1 MQLLMMQR
9 KRYTPETFSEETK
22 AFDLMGDEI
31 MKIKNLVVSAI
42 AALTVAVNC
51 VPTVSSAATV
61 GDVIAYAYQVG
72 MPEDMIQQY
81 IAMGS
86 GREWTSEQCDQAI
99 AALSTWAAE
108 RDSAISGGDQSQQT
122 VPDPVEPE
130 VFEEMSIEEKQ
141 EYITAVPS
149 EQKQE
154 YLDVMTN
161 DEKNQLLKKLDTSEQ
176 VEVIAGML
184 GFGDPF
190 GINFSIEDVSDG
202 SVMISARDDDN
213 KLVGVTVLGDSVEKT
228 GITYPVPI
236 LAALGAILLS
246 ALGIG
251 VLIKKGRC
259 E

>member
-1 MQLLMMQR
+1 MKKLL
-9 KRYTPETFSEETK
+9 
-22 AFDLMGDEI
+22 AFATAA
-31 MKIKNLVVSAI
+31 AI
-42 AALTVAVNC
+42 AVLSGIPMTA
-51 VPTVSSAATV
+51 SATSV

-99 AALSTWAAE
+99 AALSAWAAE
-108 RDSAISGGDQSQQT
+108 RDTAISGGGQQYAPAEK
-122 VPDPVEPE
+122 VPDPIEPE
-130 VFEEMSIEEKQ
+130 EFEEMSIEEKQ
-141 EYITAVPS
+141 EYITSIPS

-190 GINFSIEDVSDG
+190 GYNFSIEDVSNG
-202 SVMISARDDDN
+202 SVMISARDENN

-236 LAALGAILLS
+236 LAATGAILLS
-246 ALGIG
+246 AVGIIMI
-251 VLIKKGRC
+251 VRKGGC

>member
-1 MQLLMMQR
+1 MKKLL
-9 KRYTPETFSEETK
+9 
-22 AFDLMGDEI
+22 AFAAA
-31 MKIKNLVVSAI
+31 VTI
-42 AALTVAVNC
+42 AAFSGIPMTA
-51 VPTVSSAATV
+51 SATSV

-99 AALSTWAAE
+99 AALSAWAAE
-108 RDSAISGGDQSQQT
+108 RDTAISGGGQQFVPAEK
-122 VPDPVEPE
+122 VPDPIEPE
-130 VFEEMSIEEKQ
+130 EFEEMSIEEKQ
-141 EYITAVPS
+141 EYITSIPS

-190 GINFSIEDVSDG
+190 GYNFSIEDVSNG
-202 SVMISARDDDN
+202 SVMISARDEDN

-236 LAALGAILLS
+236 LAATGAILLS
-246 ALGIG
+246 AVGI
-251 VLIKKGRC
+251 VMIVRKGGC

>member
-1 MQLLMMQR
+1 
-9 KRYTPETFSEETK
+9 
-22 AFDLMGDEI
+22 
-31 MKIKNLVVSAI
+31 MKFKFKYILAAAI
-42 AALTVAVNC
+42 TSLTVALSCSSIVASAT
-51 VPTVSSAATV
+51 TVS
-61 GDVIAYAYQVG
+61 DVIAYAYQVG

-86 GREWTSEQCDQAI
+86 GREWSSEQCDKAI
-99 AALSTWAAE
+99 GMLSAWAAE
-108 RDSAISGGDQSQQT
+108 RDSAISGGEQDQQS

-130 VFEEMSIEEKQ
+130 VFEEMPLEEKQ
-141 EYITAVPS
+141 EYITAIPS

-161 DEKNQLLKKLDTSEQ
+161 EEKNQLLKQLDTSEQ

-202 SVMISARDDDN
+202 SVMISARDEEN
-213 KLVGVTVLGDSVEKT
+213 NLIGVTVLGDSVEKT
-228 GITYPVPI
+228 GVIYPIPI
-236 LAALGAILLS
+236 LT
-246 ALGIG
+246 ALGII
-251 VLIKKGRC
+251 VLSVCGMAVIIKKGRC

>member
-1 MQLLMMQR
+1 M
-9 KRYTPETFSEETK
+9 K
-22 AFDLMGDEI
+22 DGDEI
-31 MKIKNLVVSAI
+31 MKKLLAFAAATAI
-42 AALTVAVNC
+42 AVFSGIPMTA
-51 VPTVSSAATV
+51 SATSV

-99 AALSTWAAE
+99 AALSAWAAE
-108 RDSAISGGDQSQQT
+108 RDTAISGGGQQSAPAEK
-122 VPDPVEPE
+122 VPDPIEPE
-130 VFEEMSIEEKQ
+130 EFEEMSIEEKQ
-141 EYITAVPS
+141 EYITSIPS

-190 GINFSIEDVSDG
+190 GYNFSIEDVSNG
-202 SVMISARDDDN
+202 SVMISARDENN

-228 GITYPVPI
+228 GITYPMPI
-236 LAALGAILLS
+236 LAATGAILIS
-246 ALGIG
+246 AVGI
-251 VLIKKGRC
+251 VMIVRKGGC

>member
-1 MQLLMMQR
+1 MKKLL
-9 KRYTPETFSEETK
+9 
-22 AFDLMGDEI
+22 AFAAAA
-31 MKIKNLVVSAI
+31 AI
-42 AALTVAVNC
+42 AVFSGIPMTA
-51 VPTVSSAATV
+51 SATSV

-99 AALSTWAAE
+99 AALSAWAAE
-108 RDSAISGGDQSQQT
+108 RDTAISGGGQQSVPAEK
-122 VPDPVEPE
+122 VPDPIEPE
-130 VFEEMSIEEKQ
+130 EFEEMSIEEKQ
-141 EYITAVPS
+141 EYITSIPS

-161 DEKNQLLKKLDTSEQ
+161 DEKNQLLKKLDISEQ

-190 GINFSIEDVSDG
+190 GYNFSIEDVSNG
-202 SVMISARDDDN
+202 SVMISARDENN

-236 LAALGAILLS
+236 LAATGAILLS
-246 ALGIG
+246 AVGI
-251 VLIKKGRC
+251 VMIVRKGGC

>member
-1 MQLLMMQR
+1 M
-9 KRYTPETFSEETK
+9 K
-22 AFDLMGDEI
+22 DGDER
-31 MKIKNLVVSAI
+31 MKKLLAFAAAAAI
-42 AALTVAVNC
+42 AVFSGIPMTA
-51 VPTVSSAATV
+51 SATSV

-99 AALSTWAAE
+99 AALSAWAAE
-108 RDSAISGGDQSQQT
+108 RDTAISGGGQQSVPAEK
-122 VPDPVEPE
+122 VPDPIEPE
-130 VFEEMSIEEKQ
+130 EFEEMSIEEKQ
-141 EYITAVPS
+141 EYITSIPS

-190 GINFSIEDVSDG
+190 GYNFSIEDVSNG
-202 SVMISARDDDN
+202 SVMISARDENN

-236 LAALGAILLS
+236 LAATGAILLS
-246 ALGIG
+246 AIGI
-251 VLIKKGRC
+251 VMIVRKGGC

>member
-1 MQLLMMQR
+1 MKKLL
-9 KRYTPETFSEETK
+9 
-22 AFDLMGDEI
+22 AFAAAA
-31 MKIKNLVVSAI
+31 AI
-42 AALTVAVNC
+42 AVFSGIPMTA
-51 VPTVSSAATV
+51 SATSV

-99 AALSTWAAE
+99 AALSAWAAE
-108 RDSAISGGDQSQQT
+108 RDTAISGGGQQSVPAEK
-122 VPDPVEPE
+122 VPDPIEPE
-130 VFEEMSIEEKQ
+130 EFEEMSIEEKQ
-141 EYITAVPS
+141 EYITSIPS

-190 GINFSIEDVSDG
+190 GYNFSIEDVSNG
-202 SVMISARDDDN
+202 SVMISARDENN

-236 LAALGAILLS
+236 LAATGAILLS
-246 ALGIG
+246 AVGI
-251 VLIKKGRC
+251 VMIVRKGGC

>member
-1 MQLLMMQR
+1 MKKMLAFAASVTLAAIGC
-9 KRYTPETFSEETK
+9 TPMIT
-22 AFDLMGDEI
+22 
-31 MKIKNLVVSAI
+31 
-42 AALTVAVNC
+42 
-51 VPTVSSAATV
+51 SAASV
-61 GDVIAYAYQVG
+61 GDVISYAYQVG

-99 AALSTWAAE
+99 AALSSWAAE
-108 RDSAISGGDQSQQT
+108 RDTAISGGGQQSVPAEK

-130 VFEEMSIEEKQ
+130 EFEEMSIEEKQ
-141 EYITAVPS
+141 EYITSIPS

-161 DEKNQLLKKLDTSEQ
+161 DEKNQLLKKLDSSEQ
-176 VEVIAGML
+176 VEVVAGML

-190 GINFSIEDVSDG
+190 GYNFSIEDVSNG
-202 SVMISARDDDN
+202 SIMISARDEDN

-228 GITYPVPI
+228 GVTYPVPI
-236 LAALGAILLS
+236 LAATGAILLS
-246 ALGIG
+246 AVGIAMI
-251 VLIKKGRC
+251 VRKGGC

>member
-1 MQLLMMQR
+1 M
-9 KRYTPETFSEETK
+9 K
-22 AFDLMGDEI
+22 DGDER
-31 MKIKNLVVSAI
+31 MKKLLAFAAAAAI
-42 AALTVAVNC
+42 AVFSGIPMTA
-51 VPTVSSAATV
+51 SATSV

-99 AALSTWAAE
+99 AALSAWAAE
-108 RDSAISGGDQSQQT
+108 RDTAISGGGQQSVPAEK
-122 VPDPVEPE
+122 VPDPIEPE
-130 VFEEMSIEEKQ
+130 EFEEMSIEEKQ
-141 EYITAVPS
+141 EYITSIPS

-161 DEKNQLLKKLDTSEQ
+161 DEKNQLLKKLDISEQ

-190 GINFSIEDVSDG
+190 GYNFSIEDVSNG
-202 SVMISARDDDN
+202 SVMISARDENN

-236 LAALGAILLS
+236 LAATGAILLS
-246 ALGIG
+246 AVGI
-251 VLIKKGRC
+251 VMIVRKGGC

>member
-1 MQLLMMQR
+1 MKKLL
-9 KRYTPETFSEETK
+9 
-22 AFDLMGDEI
+22 AFAAAA
-31 MKIKNLVVSAI
+31 AI
-42 AALTVAVNC
+42 AVLSGIPMTA
-51 VPTVSSAATV
+51 SATSV

-99 AALSTWAAE
+99 AALSAWAAE
-108 RDSAISGGDQSQQT
+108 RDTAISGGGQQSVPAEK
-122 VPDPVEPE
+122 VPDPIEPE
-130 VFEEMSIEEKQ
+130 EFEEMSIEEKQ
-141 EYITAVPS
+141 EYITSIPS

-190 GINFSIEDVSDG
+190 GYNFSIEDVSNG
-202 SVMISARDDDN
+202 SVMISARDENN

-236 LAALGAILLS
+236 LAATGAILIS
-246 ALGIG
+246 AVGI
-251 VLIKKGRC
+251 VMIVRKGGC

>member
-1 MQLLMMQR
+1 MKKLL
-9 KRYTPETFSEETK
+9 
-22 AFDLMGDEI
+22 AFAAAA
-31 MKIKNLVVSAI
+31 AI
-42 AALTVAVNC
+42 AVLSGIPMTA
-51 VPTVSSAATV
+51 SATSV

-99 AALSTWAAE
+99 AALSAWAAE
-108 RDSAISGGDQSQQT
+108 RDTAISGVGQQSVPAEK
-122 VPDPVEPE
+122 VPDPIEPE
-130 VFEEMSIEEKQ
+130 EFEEMSIEEKQ
-141 EYITAVPS
+141 EYITSIPS

-190 GINFSIEDVSDG
+190 GYNFSIEDVSNG
-202 SVMISARDDDN
+202 SVMISARDENN

-228 GITYPVPI
+228 GVTYPVPI
-236 LAALGAILLS
+236 IAAAGAILLS
-246 ALGIG
+246 AVGI
-251 VLIKKGRC
+251 VMIVRKGGC

>member
-1 MQLLMMQR
+1 MR
-9 KRYTPETFSEETK
+9 
-22 AFDLMGDEI
+22 GD
-31 MKIKNLVVSAI
+31 KIKMCKLKFLVASTI
-42 AALTVAVNC
+42 AAFAVAFNC
-51 VPTVSSAATV
+51 TSISASATSV

-86 GREWTSEQCDQAI
+86 GREWSSEQCDKAI
-99 AALSTWAAE
+99 GMLSAWAAE
-108 RDSAISGGDQSQQT
+108 RDSAISDGGQSQ
-122 VPDPVEPE
+122 PASVEPIE
-130 VFEEMSIEEKQ
+130 PEEFEEMSLEEKQ

-161 DEKNQLLKKLDTSEQ
+161 AEKNQLLKQLDTSEQ

-190 GINFSIEDVSDG
+190 GFNFSIEDVSDG

-213 KLVGVTVLGDSVEKT
+213 NLVGVTVLGDSVEKT

-236 LAALGAILLS
+236 FVAFGTVLLS
-246 ALGIG
+246 VAGIG
-251 VLIKKGRC
+251 AMIRKGRC

>member
-1 MQLLMMQR
+1 MKKLL
-9 KRYTPETFSEETK
+9 
-22 AFDLMGDEI
+22 AFAAAA
-31 MKIKNLVVSAI
+31 AI
-42 AALTVAVNC
+42 AVFSGIPMTA
-51 VPTVSSAATV
+51 SATSV

-99 AALSTWAAE
+99 AALSAWAAE
-108 RDSAISGGDQSQQT
+108 RDTAISGGGQQSVPAEK
-122 VPDPVEPE
+122 VPDPIEPE
-130 VFEEMSIEEKQ
+130 EFEEMSIEEKQ
-141 EYITAVPS
+141 EYITSIPS

-190 GINFSIEDVSDG
+190 GYNFSIEDVSNG
-202 SVMISARDDDN
+202 SVMISARDENN

-236 LAALGAILLS
+236 IAATGAILLS
-246 ALGIG
+246 AVGI
-251 VLIKKGRC
+251 VMIVRKGGC

>member
-1 MQLLMMQR
+1 MKKLL
-9 KRYTPETFSEETK
+9 
-22 AFDLMGDEI
+22 AFAAAA
-31 MKIKNLVVSAI
+31 AI
-42 AALTVAVNC
+42 AVLSGIPMTA
-51 VPTVSSAATV
+51 SATSV

-99 AALSTWAAE
+99 AALSAWAAE
-108 RDSAISGGDQSQQT
+108 RDTAISGGGQQSVPAEK
-122 VPDPVEPE
+122 VPDPIEPE
-130 VFEEMSIEEKQ
+130 EFEEMSIEEKQ
-141 EYITAVPS
+141 EYITSIPS

-190 GINFSIEDVSDG
+190 GYNFSIEDVSNG
-202 SVMISARDDDN
+202 SVMISARDGNN

-236 LAALGAILLS
+236 LAATGAILIS
-246 ALGIG
+246 AVGI
-251 VLIKKGRC
+251 VMIVRKGGC

>member
-1 MQLLMMQR
+1 MKKLL
-9 KRYTPETFSEETK
+9 
-22 AFDLMGDEI
+22 AFAAAA
-31 MKIKNLVVSAI
+31 AI
-42 AALTVAVNC
+42 AVFSGIPITA
-51 VPTVSSAATV
+51 SATSV

-99 AALSTWAAE
+99 AALSAWAAE
-108 RDSAISGGDQSQQT
+108 RDTAISGGGQQSVPAEK
-122 VPDPVEPE
+122 VPDPIEPE
-130 VFEEMSIEEKQ
+130 EFEEMSIEEKQ
-141 EYITAVPS
+141 EYITSIPS

-190 GINFSIEDVSDG
+190 GYNFSIEDVSNG
-202 SVMISARDDDN
+202 SVMISARDENN

-236 LAALGAILLS
+236 LAATGAILLS
-246 ALGIG
+246 AVGI
-251 VLIKKGRC
+251 VMIVRKGGC

>member
-1 MQLLMMQR
+1 MKKLL
-9 KRYTPETFSEETK
+9 
-22 AFDLMGDEI
+22 AF
-31 MKIKNLVVSAI
+31 
-42 AALTVAVNC
+42 AA
-51 VPTVSSAATV
+51 AATIAVFSGIPMTASATSV

-99 AALSTWAAE
+99 AALSAWAAE
-108 RDSAISGGDQSQQT
+108 RDTAISGGGQQSVPAEK
-122 VPDPVEPE
+122 VPDPIEPE
-130 VFEEMSIEEKQ
+130 EFEEMSIEEKQ
-141 EYITAVPS
+141 EYITSIPS

-190 GINFSIEDVSDG
+190 GYNFSIEDVSNG
-202 SVMISARDDDN
+202 SVMISARDENN

-236 LAALGAILLS
+236 LAATGAILIS
-246 ALGIG
+246 AVGI
-251 VLIKKGRC
+251 VMIVRKGGC

>member
-1 MQLLMMQR
+1 MKL
-9 KRYTPETFSEETK
+9 
-22 AFDLMGDEI
+22 
-31 MKIKNLVVSAI
+31 KIKPIIASAA
-42 AALTVAVNC
+42 AALTVAFSC
-51 VPTVSSAATV
+51 SSLTASATSV

-86 GREWTSEQCDQAI
+86 GREWSSDQCDQAI
-99 AALSTWAAE
+99 AALSAWAAE
-108 RDSAISGGDQSQQT
+108 RDSAISDGGQSQQ
-122 VPDPVEPE
+122 PAVEPIE
-130 VFEEMSIEEKQ
+130 PEEFEEMSLEEKQ

-149 EQKQE
+149 EKKQE

-202 SVMISARDDDN
+202 SVMISARDDKN
-213 KLVGVTVLGDSVEKT
+213 NLVGVTVLGDSVEKT

-236 LAALGAILLS
+236 LAAFGTIILS
-246 ALGIG
+246 AAGIA
-251 VLIKKGRC
+251 VMIRKGRC